1 MINSETLYWLIY
13 AIMKK
18 SIYYSVSS
26 FQKIEN
32 PCFIYLFS
40 YNLENL
46 SCQIAKFKF
55 IMYRINKYPFND
67 FKCQANL
74 HKSNY
79 AVLINAPEKGIK
91 YSPDFDFSEEYYLL
105 KELNHTQIPITYDF
119 GQGELFRDEKFLI
132 KQNFIVLQHING
144 YDLVDYFAEKNVE
157 DNNTIEEAVK
167 LFISI
172 CEPLQYLHSKNHVH
186 CDLKPGHLIL
196 NHKTWLVHLID
207 FELSIK
213 RGGIIKG
220 ISKEYASPEQLQMLA
235 CLKDLPRKVHYEAI
249 SSTIR
254 LDGRTDLYSVGLILY
269 QILTKKLWQAEK
281 VPPTRINNHIPQ
293 KLEDIIKGLLEIN
306 VSSRIPSAEELKK
319 ALSSI

>member
-18 SIYYSVSS
+18 SIYHSVSS

-46 SCQIAKFKF
+46 SYQIAKFKF

-105 KELNHTQIPITYDF
+105 KELNHIQIPITYDF

-172 CEPLQYLHSKNHVH
+172 CEPLQYLHSKNYVH

-281 VPPTRINNHIPQ
+281 VPPTRINNHIPR

>member
-1 MINSETLYWLIY
+1 MNNFLDF
-13 AIMKK
+13 
-18 SIYYSVSS
+18 SISS

-32 PCFIYLFS
+32 PCFIYIFR

-46 SCQIAKFKF
+46 SNPITIFKF
-55 IMYRINKYPFND
+55 IMYRINKYHFND
-67 FKCQANL
+67 FKCQASL

-79 AVLINAPEKGIK
+79 AVLINTPEKGIK

-105 KELNHTQIPITYDF
+105 KELNHAQIPIAYDF

-132 KQNFIVLQHING
+132 KQNFIVLQHVNG
-144 YDLVDYFAEKNVE
+144 YDLVDYFAEKAVE
-157 DNNTIEEAVK
+157 NTKTVEEAVK

-172 CEPLQYLHSKNHVH
+172 CDPLQYLHNKHYVH

-196 NHKTWLVHLID
+196 NQKTWLVHLID

-220 ISKEYASPEQLQMLA
+220 ISKEYASPEQLQMLTY
-235 CLKDLPRKVHYEAI
+235 LKDLPRKVHYEAI

-254 LDGRTDLYSVGLILY
+254 LDGRTDLYSAGLILY
-269 QILTKKLWQAEK
+269 QIVTKKLWQTEK
-281 VPPTRINNHIPQ
+281 VLPSQINNHIPQ
-293 KLEDIIKGLLEIN
+293 KLEDTIKGLLEVN
-306 VSSRIPSAEELKK
+306 VSNRIPSAEELKK

>member
-1 MINSETLYWLIY
+1 LIY

-18 SIYYSVSS
+18 SIYYSVSP

-32 PCFIYLFS
+32 PCFIYLFR

-46 SCQIAKFKF
+46 SYSIAKFKF

-105 KELNHTQIPITYDF
+105 KEFNHTQIPIAYDF

-132 KQNFIVLQHING
+132 KQNFIVLQHVNG
-144 YDLVDYFAEKNVE
+144 YDLVDYFAEKDVE
-157 DNNTIEEAVK
+157 DNKTIEEAVK

-172 CEPLQYLHSKNHVH
+172 CDPLQYLHSKYYVH

-235 CLKDLPRKVHYEAI
+235 YLKDLPRKVHYEAI

-269 QILTKKLWQAEK
+269 QILTKKLWQVEK

-293 KLEDIIKGLLEIN
+293 KLEDVIKGLLEVN

-319 ALSSI
+319 ELSSI

>member
-105 KELNHTQIPITYDF
+105 KELNHAQIPIAYDF

-132 KQNFIVLQHING
+132 KQNFIVLQHVNG
-144 YDLVDYFAEKNVE
+144 FDLVDYFAEKAVE
-157 DNNTIEEAVK
+157 NTKTVEEAVK

-172 CEPLQYLHSKNHVH
+172 CDPLQYLHNKRYVH

-196 NHKTWLVHLID
+196 NQKTGLVHLID

-213 RGGIIKG
+213 QGGIIKG

-254 LDGRTDLYSVGLILY
+254 LDGRTDLYSIGLILY
-269 QILTKKLWQAEK
+269 QIVTKKLWQTEK
-281 VPPTRINNHIPQ
+281 VLPSQINNHIPQ
-293 KLEDIIKGLLEIN
+293 KLEEIIKGLLEVN
-306 VSSRIPSAEELKK
+306 ASNRIPSAEELKK
-319 ALSSI
+319 ALSGI